1 MIKGYLNK
9 LKFLVI
15 LVLLLSCSKEQKNN
29 VDFIKN
35 LSNDTDFNL
44 PLYNESLK
52 ILIDKDDVIY
62 VTSLRQLYNLKESKH
77 FNYKDFD
84 SFLIEVI
91 NNDLLSKDDLVKI
104 SETNF
109 KIDKEIQEKYHKEG
123 LNYLLKEYTEKTKMP
138 NKYYII
144 SDLNVNTKLCLMYL
158 FFRNNYYVM
167 QNDYSGK
174 YVLIDK
180 NI

>member
-1 MIKGYLNK
+1 MKKGYMNK
-9 LKFLVI
+9 LKLLVV
-15 LVLLLSCSKEQKNN
+15 LMLLLSCRKEQKYNLE
-29 VDFIKN
+29 FIKN

-52 ILIDKDDVIY
+52 ILINKNDVIY

-91 NNDLLSKDDLVKI
+91 NNDLLSKDNLSKI
-104 SETNF
+104 SEFNF
-109 KIDKEIQEKYHKEG
+109 KIDKEIQEKYDNEG
-123 LNYLLKEYTEKTKMP
+123 LNYLLKVYTEKSKMS

-144 SDLNVNTKLCLMYL
+144 SDLNINTKFCLMYL
-158 FFRNNYYVM
+158 FFKNNYYVI
-167 QNDYSGK
+167 QNDHSGK